1 MNVGKAMRMKRVIDE
16 AGVSV
21 ICALDHGMTSPTF
34 LEPLADITTR
44 ARETVAGGA
53 NVIMMSKGMIRLAH
67 GAFTPTTSLAMLLS
81 ASADPGGDRP
91 EIVQIAE
98 VEEALRLGAD
108 AVVLFTAL
116 GGDTEPG
123 MIDTL
128 SDVGRECELL
138 GMPFIAEAEFPTTY
152 ATVEELKQQYGFEY
166 LRRNVRLCAELGA
179 DIVKTNWPGDQD
191 SFGRC
196 VEAANGIPVVLA
208 GGSRLED
215 AELLTRMEEAMAAGA
230 IGCSVGRNIF
240 MHADPGGDHTGA
252 GARDPGALER
262 GQGARLAAGR
272 DGVMRAAFMTAVNA
286 VEVRQDAAEPVVDPA
301 GAVMRVE
308 ACGICGTD
316 ARTFFNGDPKATP
329 PWQLG
334 HEPVGVLDEVGPD
347 AALPPGSSRATAS
360 SWVRSSRAGR
370 ADGVWRGSR
379 TSASITCSTATT
391 PSLAR
396 TPSARACR
404 RSRSRT

>member
-1 MNVGKAMRMKRVIDE
+1 MNVGKAMRMKRVVDA

-67 GAFTPTTSLAMLLS
+67 GAFSPTTSLAMLLS

-91 EIVQIAE
+91 EIVQIGE

-128 SDVGRECELL
+128 ADVGRECELL

-191 SFGRC
+191 AFGKC
-196 VEAANGIPVVLA
+196 VEAANGIPVEHA
-208 GGSRLED
+208 ACSRLED
-215 AELLTRMEEAMAAGA
+215 AEQHTRMEQAIAAGA

-240 MHADPGGDHTGA
+240 MHANPEAITRA
-252 GARDPGALER
+252 LARVIRER
-262 GQGARLAAGR
+262 WSADKALAALQEE
-272 DGVMRAAFMTAVNA
+272 TA
-286 VEVRQDAAEPVVDPA
+286 
-301 GAVMRVE
+301 
-308 ACGICGTD
+308 
-316 ARTFFNGDPKATP
+316 
-329 PWQLG
+329 
-334 HEPVGVLDEVGPD
+334 
-347 AALPPGSSRATAS
+347 
-360 SWVRSSRAGR
+360 
-370 ADGVWRGSR
+370 
-379 TSASITCSTATT
+379 
-391 PSLAR
+391 
-396 TPSARACR
+396 
-404 RSRSRT
+404 